1 MDLKPSGSGG
11 TRYKANPFI
20 WVIPLILSGIGILM
34 ITSTTS
40 PTSFLY
46 TGTPF
51 QMGIKQAKWLFIAFT
66 AMFVVYSIPLRFW
79 YKYSAPLLII
89 MWILAWLP
97 LVPGIGESVG
107 GARRWIRL
115 PGMGVSLQ
123 PGELLCLAVALHLA
137 KLLSRDGDRDPSK
150 TFFNTLCLVTISAL
164 PLLAQ
169 PDLGTTI
176 LVFMVGMGMYVE
188 RIGWKYPVMAGGF
201 LGGVIFPIL
210 IFIEPYRMRRVAA
223 FLDPWQDPMNKGFQA
238 IQGLIAFSNG
248 GLWGTGL
255 GHGFQKLNYLPAAY
269 TDFIYAAVGEELG
282 LIGTLCILSLFA
294 FWLMQTRSSYFRTS
308 DPFRSS
314 LIWGISLTILIPLII
329 NVAGVTKMIPLTG
342 MPLPFISYGGTSL
355 LTMWARVGLML
366 RLEKDSWLE
375 ADTNA

>member
-1 MDLKPSGSGG
+1 MEPRLEGSPDN
-11 TRYKANPFI
+11 RYKANPFI

-40 PTSFLY
+40 PTSFMY

-51 QMGIKQAKWLFIAFT
+51 QMGIKQLQWLGIALLG
-66 AMFVVYSIPLRFW
+66 MFFVYSVPVRLWSRF
-79 YKYSAPLLII
+79 SGPLLIL
-89 MWILAWLP
+89 MWLMAWLP
-97 LVPGIGESVG
+97 LLPGVGEAIG
-107 GARRWIRL
+107 GARRWIHL

-137 KLLSRDGDRDPSK
+137 KLLSRGAERDPLKS
-150 TFFNTLCLVTISAL
+150 FVNTVILIVLAVL

-176 LVFMVGMGMYVE
+176 LTFTVAMGMYVE
-188 RIGWKYPVMAGGF
+188 KVGWRYPVIAGGV
-201 LGGVIFPIL
+201 LGGVVFPLLIL
-210 IFIEPYRMRRVAA
+210 IEPYRMRRVTA
-223 FLDPWQDPMNKGFQA
+223 FIDPWLDPLNKGFQA

-248 GLWGTGL
+248 GLWGSGL

-282 LIGTLCILSLFA
+282 LVGTLCILGLFG
-294 FWLMQTRSSYFRTS
+294 FWLAQTRASYFRTS
-308 DPFRSS
+308 DPFKSS
-314 LIWGISLTILIPLII
+314 LIWGISLTVFLPLVI

-355 LTMWARVGLML
+355 VTMWSRIGLML

-375 ADTNA
+375 DDENG